1 MPVPLDAATI
11 GDATLCAPLVIK
23 RDGDSLICSILPSA
37 AMDSELMCSG
47 PSLKSPCFQEAISRA
62 DFDITAKQHNVSQT
76 SQQVQAEVDLGEV
89 VDKDLLQS
97 IQHKDNAVIIN
108 EGVKIPKYFSKDD
121 AQIIKFSTGLEFQ
134 LDSDPSANLGHQS
147 SVVLPCA
154 FGTQLEG
161 PVLLATGTLPKNV
174 PFGTS
179 QALLDYYQQRK
190 NVVFVVNDS
199 MMDNARSLATS
210 YRMNAVFIV
219 QLELKDKLKTA
230 DDVLSALNA
239 ANVNA
244 VTAHAGPL
252 SLVLVQ
258 VSNKYYFYRG
268 IANRDHLN
276 TSKVDFGADVTSIV
290 ESAGIYNLLEQTAPR
305 IINLAENSNKVLL
318 PGLQQFVTLGQLQDM
333 FKSMAIEGAGGIE
346 EDIHAAVTQLQVL
359 LNHKDLQDLSKGL
372 IATLTTKI
380 SDAVA
385 PLRDEYLRFFTEEFD
400 ANDKDSVKKKGKM
413 LGELRSTTKEAQKTM
428 APLITAFSN
437 MLSTQTTS
445 KRTHDLKRLARQA
458 AIHSN
463 VDAAKS
469 MTFETLAG
477 YLEDHAGDMG
487 VLLLNINTTPY
498 ERLLGN
504 IRGVTTDVR

>member
-1 MPVPLDAATI
+1 
-11 GDATLCAPLVIK
+11 
-23 RDGDSLICSILPSA
+23 
-37 AMDSELMCSG
+37 MCSG
-47 PSLKSPCFQEAISRA
+47 KTLPSSCFQEAISRA
-62 DFDITAKQHNVSQT
+62 DFAITAQQQNVSQT
-76 SQQVQAEVDLGEV
+76 SQKVQAAAELGEM
-89 VDKDLLQS
+89 VDKELLQS
-97 IQHKDNAVIIN
+97 VQHKDNAVIIN
-108 EGVKIPKYFSKDD
+108 EGVKVSEYFAKDD
-121 AQIIKFSTGLEFQ
+121 TQIIKFSTGIEFQ
-134 LDSDPSANLGHQS
+134 LESDPSAKLGYQS
-147 SVVLPCA
+147 SVVLPCV

-161 PVLLATGTLPKNV
+161 PVLLATGRLPKNV
-174 PFGTS
+174 PFQTS
-179 QALLDYYQQRK
+179 QTLLDYYLQRK
-190 NVVFVVNDS
+190 NVVFVVNDE

-219 QLELKDKLKTA
+219 QIEPKEQLKTT
-230 DDVLSALNA
+230 DDILSALNA

-252 SLVLVQ
+252 SLVLVEI
-258 VSNKYYFYRG
+258 SSKYYFYRG

-276 TSKVDFGADVTSIV
+276 TSKLDFGADVTSIV
-290 ESAGIYNLLEQTAPR
+290 DSAGIYNLLEQTAPR
-305 IINLAENSNKVLL
+305 IINLAEESNKLLL
-318 PGLQQFVTLGQLQDM
+318 PGLHKFVTIEQLQEM
-333 FKSMAIEGAGGIE
+333 FKNMAIDGAGGLE

-359 LNHKDLQDLSKGL
+359 LNQKDLQDLSKGL

-380 SDAVA
+380 SDTVA
-385 PLRDEYLRFFTEEFD
+385 PLRDEYLKFFTEEFD
-400 ANDKDSVKKKGKM
+400 AQNKESVKKKGKM

-428 APLITAFSN
+428 GPLITAFSN

-463 VDAAKS
+463 VDAAKN

-477 YLEDHAGDMG
+477 YLEDYAGDMG

-504 IRGVTTDVR
+504 IRGVATDVRYVPMNLISCLQVANSCI

>member
-1 MPVPLDAATI
+1 
-11 GDATLCAPLVIK
+11 
-23 RDGDSLICSILPSA
+23 
-37 AMDSELMCSG
+37 MDSEFMCSG
-47 PSLKSPCFQEAISRA
+47 RTLRSPGFQEAISRA
-62 DFDITAKQHNVSQT
+62 DFDMTAQQQNVPQT
-76 SQQVQAEVDLGEV
+76 SQQVQAVADFGEM
-89 VDKDLLQS
+89 VDKELLQN

-108 EGVKIPKYFSKDD
+108 EGVEISSYFSKDNT
-121 AQIIKFSTGLEFQ
+121 QIIKFSTGLEFQ
-134 LDSDPSANLGHQS
+134 LDSDPSAQLGHQS

-161 PVLLATGTLPKNV
+161 PVLLATGRLPKNV
-174 PFGTS
+174 PFRTS

-190 NVVFVVNDS
+190 NVVFIVNDS

-219 QLELKDKLKTA
+219 QIEPKEKLKSA
-230 DDVLSALNA
+230 DDVLSTLNA

-252 SLVLVQ
+252 SLVLVEI
-258 VSNKYYFYRG
+258 SNKYYFYRG

-276 TSKVDFGADVTSIV
+276 TSKLDFGADVTSTV
-290 ESAGIYNLLEQTAPR
+290 ESAGMYNLLEQTAPR
-305 IINLAENSNKVLL
+305 IINLAEDSNRVLL
-318 PGLQQFVTLGQLQDM
+318 PGLRQSVTLEQLQDM
-333 FKSMAIEGAGGIE
+333 FKNMAIAGAGGLE

-359 LNHKDLQDLSKGL
+359 LNQKDLQDLSKSL

-385 PLRDEYLRFFTEEFD
+385 PLRDEYLRFFTEDFD
-400 ANDKDSVKKKGKM
+400 AKDKESVKKKGIM

-428 APLITAFSN
+428 GPLITAFSN

-504 IRGVTTDVR
+504 IRGVTIDARYVLRKSDSVLQVANSDI